1 VKPHLAHLTSI
12 AAVIIVV
19 IRQIETHFQTLSSF
33 AKGSPSHARAR
44 FARRRADVSP
54 GAMSTL
60 WSAPEPARVAAGAA
74 GDPPAGASGD
84 SPPGAPA
91 PFSAAPSSRSALGHV
106 GRVDAWRDRGFASAA
121 EHRAHRKSDLH
132 RHNLRRAASGRAEVT
147 EEEFAEALARGGG
160 DDVSSISGSD
170 DDDSSDDDDDDD
182 DGAPDHPSRLAPSPA
197 AYRAVHGAAEG
208 PQVVCFPAP
217 DPRADSSATS
227 PAPPPYAVWR
237 CVLEPQQSARGGAS
251 SDSSAT
257 RLRSALLRLRADP
270 SKPWVVILS
279 RGGHFAGAAFEPA
292 RFGDAFPRE
301 GEGDRGRS
309 GASRAIGGSR
319 GGDVIAP
326 SNAVVAHKTFHRY
339 VVRAKAGG
347 RQSVKDQGGGKTI
360 KSAGSSMR
368 RQNELALRNEV
379 LKTLAE
385 WRGVLRDAALI
396 FVAASKT
403 DASTIFDEK
412 SGSPICADDPRVR
425 RVPFATKRPTFA
437 ETRRVVAR
445 LAGVNLRVRAVDDGS
460 EKDKSPGETTLEPF
474 QTQKGKKKDVS
485 GKEEAASDTDAS
497 EAARAEGNG
506 LTPAQAARMDAIAAR
521 AARAASALETSKN
534 AETEVPSV
542 SNLALEDH
550 RAEGSQEGRAV
561 PHPSKK
567 EKEKAKKRR
576 AKERKKAEEEEEER
590 ARSEAEVRGG
600 RGGEEADAR
609 APNEGSRRAGPGA
622 TKGGKAAALLAR
634 AREKDAGKKSDAAV
648 RTARKTFRRP
658 PFLLGDSSFSPSPSP
673 PPPPRA
679 KNVLS
684 FG

>member
-1 VKPHLAHLTSI
+1 
-12 AAVIIVV
+12 
-19 IRQIETHFQTLSSF
+19 
-33 AKGSPSHARAR
+33 
-44 FARRRADVSP
+44 
-54 GAMSTL
+54 M
-60 WSAPEPARVAAGAA
+60 
-74 GDPPAGASGD
+74 
-84 SPPGAPA
+84 
-91 PFSAAPSSRSALGHV
+91 
-106 GRVDAWRDRGFASAA
+106 DAWRDRGFASAA

-217 DPRADSSATS
+217 DPRAESSATS

-251 SDSSAT
+251 SSDAT
-257 RLRSALLRLRADP
+257 NLRSALLRLRADP

-301 GEGDRGRS
+301 GPEGDRGRSS
-309 GASRAIGGSR
+309 GASRAIGGSF
-319 GGDVIAP
+319 IAP

-412 SGSPICADDPRVR
+412 GGSPIRADDPRVR

-445 LAGVNLRVRAVDDGS
+445 LAGVNPRVRAVDDGS
-460 EKDKSPGETTLEPF
+460 EKDKSPGETSLEPF
-474 QTQKGKKKDVS
+474 QTQGGKKRS
-485 GKEEAASDTDAS
+485 S
-497 EAARAEGNG
+497 R
-506 LTPAQAARMDAIAAR
+506 
-521 AARAASALETSKN
+521 
-534 AETEVPSV
+534 
-542 SNLALEDH
+542 
-550 RAEGSQEGRAV
+550 
-561 PHPSKK
+561 
-567 EKEKAKKRR
+567 
-576 AKERKKAEEEEEER
+576 ER
-590 ARSEAEVRGG
+590 RGG
-600 RGGEEADAR
+600 
-609 APNEGSRRAGPGA
+609 
-622 TKGGKAAALLAR
+622 
-634 AREKDAGKKSDAAV
+634 V
-648 RTARKTFRRP
+648 R
-658 PFLLGDSSFSPSPSP
+658 
-673 PPPPRA
+673 
-679 KNVLS
+679 
-684 FG
+684 

>member
-1 VKPHLAHLTSI
+1 
-12 AAVIIVV
+12 
-19 IRQIETHFQTLSSF
+19 
-33 AKGSPSHARAR
+33 
-44 FARRRADVSP
+44 
-54 GAMSTL
+54 M
-60 WSAPEPARVAAGAA
+60 
-74 GDPPAGASGD
+74 
-84 SPPGAPA
+84 
-91 PFSAAPSSRSALGHV
+91 
-106 GRVDAWRDRGFASAA
+106 DAWRDRGFASAA

-217 DPRADSSATS
+217 DPRAESSATS

-251 SDSSAT
+251 SSDAT
-257 RLRSALLRLRADP
+257 NLRSALLRLRADP

-301 GEGDRGRS
+301 GPEGDRGRSS
-309 GASRAIGGSR
+309 GASRAIGGSF
-319 GGDVIAP
+319 IAP

-412 SGSPICADDPRVR
+412 GGSPIRADDPRVR

-445 LAGVNLRVRAVDDGS
+445 LAGVNPRVRAVDQGS
-460 EKDKSPGETTLEPF
+460 EKDKSPGETSLEPF
-474 QTQKGKKKDVS
+474 QTRGGKKKEVP
-485 GKEEAASDTDAS
+485 GKEEAASDKDGE

-506 LTPAQAARMDAIAAR
+506 LTPAQAARLDAIAAR
-521 AARAASALETSKN
+521 AARAASALETSEN
-534 AETEVPSV
+534 AGTEVPSV

-609 APNEGSRRAGPGA
+609 APDEGPRRAGPGA

-658 PFLLGDSSFSPSPSP
+658 PFLLGGSFFSPSPSP
-673 PPPPRA
+673 PPPPPRA
-679 KNVLS
+679 ENVLS

>member
-1 VKPHLAHLTSI
+1 
-12 AAVIIVV
+12 
-19 IRQIETHFQTLSSF
+19 
-33 AKGSPSHARAR
+33 
-44 FARRRADVSP
+44 
-54 GAMSTL
+54 M
-60 WSAPEPARVAAGAA
+60 
-74 GDPPAGASGD
+74 
-84 SPPGAPA
+84 
-91 PFSAAPSSRSALGHV
+91 
-106 GRVDAWRDRGFASAA
+106 DAWRDRGFASAA

-147 EEEFAEALARGGG
+147 EEEFAQALARGGG

-182 DGAPDHPSRLAPSPA
+182 DDGAPDRPSRLAPSPA

-217 DPRADSSATS
+217 DPRAESSATS

-301 GEGDRGRS
+301 GEGDHRGRSS
-309 GASRAIGGSR
+309 GASRAMGGSR
-319 GGDVIAP
+319 GGGDAIAP

-412 SGSPICADDPRVR
+412 GGSPIRADDPRVR

-445 LAGVNLRVRAVDDGS
+445 LAGVNPRVRAVDDGS

-474 QTQKGKKKDVS
+474 QMRGGKKK
-485 GKEEAASDTDAS
+485 
-497 EAARAEGNG
+497 
-506 LTPAQAARMDAIAAR
+506 
-521 AARAASALETSKN
+521 TS
-534 AETEVPSV
+534 P
-542 SNLALEDH
+542 
-550 RAEGSQEGRAV
+550 G
-561 PHPSKK
+561 
-567 EKEKAKKRR
+567 KKRR
-576 AKERKKAEEEEEER
+576 RPTQTPRRRRAPKGTASRRRRRPGWTPSRRERRAPRARWRPRTRRPRSPRSRTWRSRIIARRGPRRVAPSLTRRRRRRRRRRSGGRRSGKRRRRRRNARGARLMSEEVEEEKRRTRARRTRVLAGRDRGRPREARPPRSSRARGKRTRGRRATPRCVPRGRRFGDPLFFSATLLFLLLLLLLLLLALKSSFFRLTPGSPPFRSVVSLRPVQALAAARRDACLRAAHARAGGPSGVPGVLAGAFAGGGGSIAGGPGSGGSASKAE
-590 ARSEAEVRGG
+590 S
-600 RGGEEADAR
+600 DD
-609 APNEGSRRAGPGA
+609 GSRM
-622 TKGGKAAALLAR
+622 
-634 AREKDAGKKSDAAV
+634 D
-648 RTARKTFRRP
+648 RR
-658 PFLLGDSSFSPSPSP
+658 G
-673 PPPPRA
+673 
-679 KNVLS
+679 V
-684 FG
+684 

>member
-1 VKPHLAHLTSI
+1 
-12 AAVIIVV
+12 
-19 IRQIETHFQTLSSF
+19 
-33 AKGSPSHARAR
+33 
-44 FARRRADVSP
+44 
-54 GAMSTL
+54 
-60 WSAPEPARVAAGAA
+60 
-74 GDPPAGASGD
+74 
-84 SPPGAPA
+84 
-91 PFSAAPSSRSALGHV
+91 
-106 GRVDAWRDRGFASAA
+106 
-121 EHRAHRKSDLH
+121 
-132 RHNLRRAASGRAEVT
+132 
-147 EEEFAEALARGGG
+147 
-160 DDVSSISGSD
+160 
-170 DDDSSDDDDDDD
+170 
-182 DGAPDHPSRLAPSPA
+182 
-197 AYRAVHGAAEG
+197 
-208 PQVVCFPAP
+208 
-217 DPRADSSATS
+217 
-227 PAPPPYAVWR
+227 
-237 CVLEPQQSARGGAS
+237 
-251 SDSSAT
+251 
-257 RLRSALLRLRADP
+257 
-270 SKPWVVILS
+270 
-279 RGGHFAGAAFEPA
+279 
-292 RFGDAFPRE
+292 
-301 GEGDRGRS
+301 
-309 GASRAIGGSR
+309 
-319 GGDVIAP
+319 
-326 SNAVVAHKTFHRY
+326 VAHKTFHRY

-385 WRGVLRDAALI
+385 WRALLNDAALI

-403 DASTIFDEK
+403 DAATIFDAER
-412 SGSPICADDPRVR
+412 GSPIRADDPRVR

-445 LAGVNLRVRAVDDGS
+445 LAGVNLRVRAVDGS
-460 EKDKSPGETTLEPF
+460 PRDAPGETTEPF
-474 QTQKGKKKDVS
+474 QTGKKKDVP
-485 GKEEAASDTDAS
+485 GKEEAASDDAS
-497 EAARAEGNG
+497 AARASDG
-506 LTPAQAARMDAIAAR
+506 LTPARAARLDAIAAR
-521 AARAASALETSKN
+521 AAHAASALETDD
-534 AETEVPSV
+534 AVTEV
-542 SNLALEDH
+542 SNPGLED
-550 RAEGSQEGRAV
+550 RAEGEARRAV

>member
-1 VKPHLAHLTSI
+1 
-12 AAVIIVV
+12 
-19 IRQIETHFQTLSSF
+19 
-33 AKGSPSHARAR
+33 
-44 FARRRADVSP
+44 
-54 GAMSTL
+54 MSTL
-60 WSAPEPARVAAGAA
+60 WSAPEPARVAAGAT

-91 PFSAAPSSRSALGHV
+91 PDAAPSSRSALGHV

-182 DGAPDHPSRLAPSPA
+182 DDDGAPDHPSRLAPSPA

-217 DPRADSSATS
+217 DPRAESSATS

-251 SDSSAT
+251 SSDAT
-257 RLRSALLRLRADP
+257 NLRSALLRLRADP

-301 GEGDRGRS
+301 GPEGDRGRSS
-309 GASRAIGGSR
+309 GASRAIGGSF
-319 GGDVIAP
+319 IAP
-326 SNAVVAHKTFHRY
+326 SNSVVAHKTFHRY

-412 SGSPICADDPRVR
+412 SGSPIRADDPRVR

-445 LAGVNLRVRAVDDGS
+445 LAGVNPRVRAVDDGS

-506 LTPAQAARMDAIAAR
+506 LTPAQAARLDAIAAR
-521 AARAASALETSKN
+521 AARAASALETSEN

-576 AKERKKAEEEEEER
+576 AKERKKAEEEEER

-600 RGGEEADAR
+600 RGGEVADAR
-609 APNEGSRRAGPGA
+609 APDEGPRRAGPGA

-679 KNVLS
+679 KSVLS

>member
-1 VKPHLAHLTSI
+1 MPTRLLIATSKHSTSKPSTRSPR
-12 AAVIIVV
+12 AV
-19 IRQIETHFQTLSSF
+19 RRT
-33 AKGSPSHARAR
+33 RAR
-44 FARRRADVSP
+44 GSRVGARTSRPGRCRRCGARPSP
-54 GAMSTL
+54 RA
-60 WSAPEPARVAAGAA
+60 WPRA
-74 GDPPAGASGD
+74 PPATLPRAPPATPPP
-84 SPPGAPA
+84 SPPRRSPR
-91 PFSAAPSSRSALGHV
+91 APSSRSALGHV

-217 DPRADSSATS
+217 DPRAESSATS

-257 RLRSALLRLRADP
+257 HLRSALLRLRADP

-301 GEGDRGRS
+301 GPEGDRGRSS
-309 GASRAIGGSR
+309 GASRAIGGSF
-319 GGDVIAP
+319 IAP
-326 SNAVVAHKTFHRY
+326 SNSVVAHKTFHRY

-412 SGSPICADDPRVR
+412 SGSPIRADDPRVR

-445 LAGVNLRVRAVDDGS
+445 LAGVNPRVRAVDDGS

-474 QTQKGKKKDVS
+474 QTQKGKKK
-485 GKEEAASDTDAS
+485 
-497 EAARAEGNG
+497 
-506 LTPAQAARMDAIAAR
+506 
-521 AARAASALETSKN
+521 TS
-534 AETEVPSV
+534 P
-542 SNLALEDH
+542 
-550 RAEGSQEGRAV
+550 G
-561 PHPSKK
+561 
-567 EKEKAKKRR
+567 KKRR
-576 AKERKKAEEEEEER
+576 RATQTPRRRRAPKGTASRRRRRPGWTPSRRERRAPR
-590 ARSEAEVRGG
+590 ARWRPRRTRRPRSPRSRTWRSRIIARRGPRRVAPSLTRRRRRRRRRRSGG
-600 RGGEEADAR
+600 RRSGKRRRRRRNARGARPRSEEVVEEKWRTRAR
-609 APNEGSRRAGPGA
+609 RTRVLAGRDRGRPREARPPRSPRARGKRTRGRRATRGAYRAEDVSATPFSSRR
-622 TKGGKAAALLAR
+622 L
-634 AREKDAGKKSDAAV
+634 
-648 RTARKTFRRP
+648 F
-658 PFLLGDSSFSPSPSP
+658 FFSFSSSSSS
-673 PPPPRA
+673 R
-679 KNVLS
+679 
-684 FG
+684 

>member
-1 VKPHLAHLTSI
+1 
-12 AAVIIVV
+12 
-19 IRQIETHFQTLSSF
+19 
-33 AKGSPSHARAR
+33 
-44 FARRRADVSP
+44 
-54 GAMSTL
+54 M
-60 WSAPEPARVAAGAA
+60 
-74 GDPPAGASGD
+74 
-84 SPPGAPA
+84 
-91 PFSAAPSSRSALGHV
+91 
-106 GRVDAWRDRGFASAA
+106 
-121 EHRAHRKSDLH
+121 
-132 RHNLRRAASGRAEVT
+132 
-147 EEEFAEALARGGG
+147 
-160 DDVSSISGSD
+160 
-170 DDDSSDDDDDDD
+170 
-182 DGAPDHPSRLAPSPA
+182 
-197 AYRAVHGAAEG
+197 
-208 PQVVCFPAP
+208 
-217 DPRADSSATS
+217 
-227 PAPPPYAVWR
+227 
-237 CVLEPQQSARGGAS
+237 LEPQQSARGGAS

-301 GEGDRGRS
+301 GEGDHRGRSS
-309 GASRAIGGSR
+309 GASRAIGGSSR
-319 GGDVIAP
+319 GGDAIAP

-412 SGSPICADDPRVR
+412 GGSPIRADDPRVR

-445 LAGVNLRVRAVDDGS
+445 LAGVNPRVRAVDQGS
-460 EKDKSPGETTLEPF
+460 EEDKSPGETTLEPSF
-474 QTQKGKKKDVS
+474 QTRGGKKKDDVS
-485 GKEEAASDTDAS
+485 GKEEAASDKDAE

-506 LTPAQAARMDAIAAR
+506 LTPAQAARLDAIAAR
-521 AARAASALETSKN
+521 AARAASAPETSEN

-561 PHPSKK
+561 PHPLSKK

-576 AKERKKAEEEEEER
+576 AKERKKAEEEEER

-600 RGGEEADAR
+600 RGGEEANAR
-609 APNEGSRRAGPGA
+609 APDEGSRRAGPGA

-648 RTARKTFRRP
+648 RTAGKTFRRP
-658 PFLLGDSSFSPSPSP
+658 PFLLGDSFFSPSPSP
-673 PPPPRA
+673 PSPPRA